1 MKVLVNQKLGSTF
14 TSLPME
20 LIVNG
25 VYHRD
30 LKVVSFADN
39 QQSFQTKSDFDC
51 FYCQLQPK
59 NLLLHSQGNLKISD
73 FGLSAL
79 PEQVM
84 VVLRSYHS
92 KDNLWNSKL
101 RCSLVIRVTNEPYDE
116 RTPHV
121 PDPISQLEDGADG
134 YLQSKFYK

>member
-1 MKVLVNQKLGSTF
+1 MGTTAFLTMNKDRVVPRVELRAGFVMKVLVNQKLGSTF

-30 LKVVSFADN
+30 LK
-39 QQSFQTKSDFDC
+39 
-51 FYCQLQPK
+51 PK

-79 PEQVM
+79 PEQG
-84 VVLRSYHS
+84 
-92 KDNLWNSKL
+92 
-101 RCSLVIRVTNEPYDE
+101 VTILKTTCGTPNYDA
-116 RTPHV
+116 R
-121 PDPISQLEDGADG
+121 
-134 YLQSKFYK
+134 